1 MNKTIFVVT
10 VTMVVIAVGLFT
22 GILLPNTASAFHSYA
37 YDWICW
43 EADTDREW
51 ICGSEYCDNHAPP
64 DTQQCGAG
72 NPCEQDREI
81 DSCWPGPY
89 RYYGPPEEGLPGGV
103 PCTDSTPCGTQ
114 PTPETYECVDIPS
127 TPEEKAAC
135 EKACARVAYSGLI
148 CGLLAPGNP
157 PAAAIC
163 GGAVIL
169 AKEMCESGCKYSGAT
184 CGPVTSPDDGGVLRS
199 PDDGTSGGVL
209 RTPPDGGVLRT
220 PPDGGS
226 GSDAGEVIFRDEDGD
241 SDPVISNP
249 VGGTNDGDDGVVVF
263 GEDGDSDPVIGNPD
277 GGTDGGEVLES
288 SQQGL
293 SEEIEEDFD
302 ECPEGTTLVGRVDC
316 ISVD

>member
-1 MNKTIFVVT
+1 
-10 VTMVVIAVGLFT
+10 MVVIAVDLFT

-64 DTQQCGAG
+64 DTQRCGAG

-103 PCTDSTPCGTQ
+103 PCTDSTPCGAQ
-114 PTPETYECVDIPS
+114 PPTPTHECTSRPS

-135 EKACARVAYSGLI
+135 EERCNNISTLGVFCNLGEPKANVICNFGSILI
-148 CGLLAPGNP
+148 NG
-157 PAAAIC
+157 IC
-163 GGAVIL
+163 
-169 AKEMCESGCKYSGAT
+169 KKT
-184 CGPVTSPDDGGVLRS
+184 CGNTMACEEVRTPDGGVLRT

-249 VGGTNDGDDGVVVF
+249 IGGTNDGDDGVVVF

-277 GGTDGGEVLES
+277 GGTDSGEVLES

-293 SEEIEEDFD
+293 SEENQEQELRERLRRILMNVQKEQ
-302 ECPEGTTLVGRVDC
+302 L
-316 ISVD
+316 